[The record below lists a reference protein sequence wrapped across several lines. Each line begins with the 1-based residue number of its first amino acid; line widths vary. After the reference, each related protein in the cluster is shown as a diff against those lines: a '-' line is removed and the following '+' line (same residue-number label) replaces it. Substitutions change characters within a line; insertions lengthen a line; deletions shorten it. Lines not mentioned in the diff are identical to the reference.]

1 MRAALD
7 ALHESEQ
14 KKAHEQAILNNDVL
28 RAAEDAQHSAP
39 SAPREFSADDPVDTA
54 LLRWVQGDIMREQTS
69 NSTYTA
75 SVKLDAAACIAPKTH
90 DVTAL
95 KYDATAAAAS
105 HAVPGVSDTPSTCT
119 NASVLEAPFVDAV
132 RFVQQHVPH
141 VSLTEQDVCDR
152 LKGWCASKTIRR
164 FGAMVKHQ
172 NMGYTANSM
181 TVWRF
186 APEDIERAGAVF
198 AREAAVSHCYAR
210 ETDPTWEY
218 NMYAMIHGHTE
229 AELEATVERMKH
241 ALSEAH
247 VPVLQMSALQTTCE
261 FKKTSMRYFEED
273 NSYDVSA

>member
-1 MRAALD
+1 M
-7 ALHESEQ
+7 
-14 KKAHEQAILNNDVL
+14 
-28 RAAEDAQHSAP
+28 
-39 SAPREFSADDPVDTA
+39 
-54 LLRWVQGDIMREQTS
+54 
-69 NSTYTA
+69 
-75 SVKLDAAACIAPKTH
+75 
-90 DVTAL
+90 
-95 KYDATAAAAS
+95 
-105 HAVPGVSDTPSTCT
+105 
-119 NASVLEAPFVDAV
+119 EAPFADAV

-141 VSLTEQDVCDR
+141 ASLTEQDVCDR

-210 ETDPTWEY
+210 ETAPTWEY